1 MPGVRPVVPRRCGS
15 DFRRFTHG
23 GPDRVLIGV
32 RRDRSTGTEAA
43 GRNTRSDTADGWRLA
58 RRQPGWPGGSGSR
71 DRPAAASRR
80 STAWA
85 AASGPFPGARVCSC
99 PNTSAPAA
107 SSNAGHRQQRT
118 QRKSHVPLYPAR
130 GVRTVVAS
138 PARPRRICA
147 FAPPAGSNSPTR
159 HVENC
164 GRPARGLDSTGARST
179 ITAGCMT
186 AADGKCGHRFRT
198 NLANRAT
205 RHGEAGS
212 STAGAIRAVRGGVT
226 SSGIAATLFYNP
238 RRPRCSISSHRTVTP
253 TISTLCPA
261 LGQILAVSCR
271 KPGLEPARPPHA

>member
-1 MPGVRPVVPRRCGS
+1 MHEAMPLMAGAS
-15 DFRRFTHG
+15 QG
-23 GPDRVLIGV
+23 GNRGGRAD
-32 RRDRSTGTEAA
+32 RDRGTGRRRPRGAQPHGLQPR
-43 GRNTRSDTADGWRLA
+43 GRFLA
-58 RRQPGWPGGSGSR
+58 PGWVR
-71 DRPAAASRR
+71 ARIHRPRPHPR
-80 STAWA
+80 T
-85 AASGPFPGARVCSC
+85 
-99 PNTSAPAA
+99 PAIG
-107 SSNAGHRQQRT
+107 SNALSVNHTFPCILHGASERLL
-118 QRKSHVPLYPAR
+118 P
-130 GVRTVVAS
+130 S

-147 FAPPAGSNSPTR
+147 FAPPAGSNNPTR

-179 ITAGCMT
+179 ITGGCMT

-212 STAGAIRAVRGGVT
+212 STAGAIRAVRGGAT

-238 RRPRCSISSHRTVTP
+238 RKPRCSIPSHRTVTP

-261 LGQILAVSCR
+261 LGHILADSCR